1 MMKLSLGTCT
11 LGIASAITVAIA
23 QPVYAQTSII
33 TAVQLTQT
41 DTGLSLTLESPTEAP
56 LQTFI
61 NRSGDNTIV
70 VDVVDAQ
77 LQTSE
82 GDTFQQDNPATG
94 IESITVKSLATNR
107 IQVTIVGQDTAPA
120 VEIDQQPG
128 GLIFAVSTVVTDPA
142 SPDGEPVTTDPSGD
156 PPGPTDE
163 SAEGLEDA
171 APLRLVVTATRTE
184 ESIDDIGRSITV
196 IEREQIEQQSIL
208 SNDLADT
215 LGNLVPG
222 FGPPNQLRTTRGQT
236 LRGREAAILID
247 GVPLSTNFRV
257 NRQELR
263 SIDPSAIERVEVIR
277 GPSAIFGG
285 QSTGGVIN
293 IITRRPEDGQ
303 AILETRVGGS
313 ASLGDLEEDGFG
325 TNFAINISEGFE
337 RSAYRLILSRDETGS
352 FFDADGNRNVS
363 ESSLS
368 DTTSY
373 NLLGK
378 FNYEPSDQEQFDFT
392 INYFNSQRDTEFIAS
407 PETLLIPG
415 RQTARAL
422 KIPGF
427 ERENNPTDRSLVT
440 NLSYSHD
447 DLWGSELRGQLYYQ
461 NTLAR
466 GEFADGRLGIDFF
479 PFLFQSRLEA
489 ERWGGRL
496 QVETPLTRNETLNL
510 LWGADYENQKN
521 QQITAQFDATTFDN
535 EQRLTPLQEFD
546 FTPPYRVNSLGLFTQ
561 LDWEPSESWLLRG
574 GVRYEN
580 INLDVDDYFSVTGS
594 RNIEGGN
601 RNFDDVVFNA
611 STVYQPVDEV
621 SLFASFAQSFSV
633 PEFSRVL
640 RLPPPGFTSIEDD
653 LDITQPIKV
662 TEYEIGVRGNW
673 PSIQT
678 SLSGFYNTSDLGS
691 SLVPNEDGLLTIQRA
706 PQRIY
711 GVEATVD
718 WQPADTWGIGGT
730 VGWSEGENDVD
741 RDDDFDPLNSGEISP
756 IKFTAYVENET
767 LPGWTNR
774 LQALIVGGRSRAADE
789 GIEPLSIESYTTID
803 FISSVDI
810 GSGRLQLGVENIF
823 DIQYYPATAQF
834 LSGFDDRNY
843 VGGRGRTIRLMYL
856 MEW

>member
-1 MMKLSLGTCT
+1 MMKLSLGTYA
-11 LGIASAITVAIA
+11 LGISGAIAIAIA
-23 QPVYAQTSII
+23 QPAHAQTSII

-41 DTGLSLTLESPTEAP
+41 DTGLSLTLESAAEAP

-61 NRSGDNTIV
+61 NRSGESTIV
-70 VDVVDAQ
+70 VDIADAQ
-77 LQTSE
+77 LQT
-82 GDTFQQDNPATG
+82 GDTFQQDNPVDG
-94 IESITVKSLATNR
+94 IASITVKSLATNR
-107 IQVTIVGQDTAPA
+107 IQVTIVGQDAAPEIA
-120 VEIDQQPG
+120 IDQQPG
-128 GLIFAVSTVVTDPA
+128 SLIFAVSPVGSDSEDPA
-142 SPDGEPVTTDPSGD
+142 SDPLASE
-156 PPGPTDE
+156 PTDE
-163 SAEGLEDA
+163 

-184 ESIDDIGRSITV
+184 ESVDDIGRSITV
-196 IEREQIEQQSIL
+196 IDREQIEQQSII
-208 SNDLADT
+208 SSDLADI

-293 IITRRPEDGQ
+293 IITRRPVDGESSVEIQ
-303 AILETRVGGS
+303 AGVS
-313 ASLGDLEEDGFG
+313 ASLGDLEDDGFG
-325 TNFAINISEGFE
+325 TNLALNASE
-337 RSAYRLILSRDETGS
+337 RSDRADIRVSLSREETGS

-378 FNYEPSDQEQFDFT
+378 IGYDISEQQRLDLT
-392 INYFNSQRDTEFIAS
+392 LNYFNAQRETEFIAS
-407 PETLLIPG
+407 PATLLIPG
-415 RQTARAL
+415 RQTAQTLRIRGL
-422 KIPGF
+422 D
-427 ERENNPTDRSLVT
+427 RDDNPEDISFLT
-440 NLSYSHD
+440 NLSYSHA
-447 DLWGSELRGQLYYQ
+447 DLLGSEVRGQLYYQ
-461 NTLAR
+461 DTTAR

-496 QVETPLTRNETLNL
+496 QVETPLNGDETLNL
-510 LWGADYENQKN
+510 LWGADYESQKN
-521 QQITAQFDATTFDN
+521 RQITAQFDADTFDN
-535 EQRLTPLQEFD
+535 EQQLTTLQEFD

-561 LDWEPSESWLLRG
+561 IDWEASESWLLRG
-574 GVRYEN
+574 GLRYEN
-580 INLDVDDYFSVTGS
+580 INLDVDDYFSVTRR

-601 RNFDDVVFNA
+601 RSFDDVVFNA
-611 STVYQPVDEV
+611 STVYQPADEI

-633 PEFSRVL
+633 PEFSRIL
-640 RLPPPGFTSIEDD
+640 RLPPAGFVSVEDD
-653 LDITQPIKV
+653 FDITQPIKV
-662 TEYEIGVRGNW
+662 TEYELGVRGNW
-673 PSIQT
+673 PEFQT
-678 SLSGFYNTSDLGS
+678 SLSGFYNTSDFGS
-691 SLVPNEDGLLTIQRA
+691 SLVPNENGLLGIQRA

-718 WQPADTWGIGGT
+718 WQPADTWGLGGT

-741 RDDDFDPLNSGEISP
+741 RDGDYLPLNSGEIAP

-767 LPGWTNR
+767 LPGWNNR

-789 GIEPLSIESYTTID
+789 GVEPLEIESYATLD
-803 FISSVDI
+803 FISSVDV
-810 GSGRLQLGVENIF
+810 GPGTLQVGVENIF
-823 DIQYYPATAQF
+823 DTQYFPAVAQF

-843 VGGRGRTIRLMYL
+843 VGGRGRTLRLMYSV
-856 MEW
+856 EW